1 VRLLRYLSLALLVTG
16 ITWGFHHQDQIAAT
30 VRPIAMLG
38 QLGAVR
44 QSSTASAPTPTLSAG
59 RHAFYYTPVMRCSA

>member
-1 VRLLRYLSLALLVTG
+1 MRLFRYLSLALLVTG

-38 QLGAVR
+38 QLGAAR
-44 QSSTASAPTPTLSAG
+44 QSSTRIGA
-59 RHAFYYTPVMRCSA
+59 HAHPVRRSPRALLHP